1 MWNTSKLPAVRT
13 VQIPKEHGDPPIFRT
28 VSLLCWCSLV
38 FLLLALPGC
47 SVVLALKQ
55 PEPKHLSVLEPDT
68 PRSLIIKELGSPLK
82 TEEHGGKKVDEFKVS
97 KGYSKELKM
106 LRAGLHL
113 TADAF
118 TFGLWEIFGIFIEK
132 EDRPPDLSLEVQYD
146 AHDRM
151 TSFKVLSGDDLLLAK
166 SPPDTP
172 ATPFKPTII
181 PSATTVLM
189 PQAITPYPQR
199 MAVIV
204 PENPHA
210 SYIASGLDLTIAY
223 LRTFH
228 PAMTIVERD
237 SLEPVTQELVL
248 QHTGKVQDDT
258 MARIGGWKG
267 ADSLLIVQ
275 IDKIPTEHLQAV
287 AQRGGTVAHSVEIR
301 LAQVETGLL
310 LFRQTTL
317 AEVRLHPPIND
328 QTWPDE
334 VMDDAQRETL
344 RVAYT
349 YSLAAL
355 AAAFGDNPLGLVPD
369 MSSRTEGIRLLGLLH
384 GGPGHIAGLR
394 EGDRIIEVEGKPY
407 RSVTQR
413 IPLPAMLLVEQGNE
427 RKNVHVEAFGFGK
440 QQ

>member
-1 MWNTSKLPAVRT
+1 MLLACLP
-13 VQIPKEHGDPPIFRT
+13 
-28 VSLLCWCSLV
+28 
-38 FLLLALPGC
+38 FLLFVLPGC
-47 SVVLALKQ
+47 SVQMALTQ
-55 PEPKHLSVLEPDT
+55 PEKKNLSVLEPGT
-68 PRSLIIKELGSPLK
+68 PRSAVIKELGLPTK
-82 TEEHGGKKVDEFKVS
+82 TDEHRGEKVDEFTIS
-97 KGYSKELKM
+97 EGYSRELKM

-118 TFGLWEIFGIFIEK
+118 TFGLWEPFGIVLEK
-132 EDRPPDLSLEVQYD
+132 SYRPPDISLEVHYD
-146 AHDRM
+146 AHDRIA
-151 TSFKVLSGDDLLLAK
+151 SFKVLSRDDLLLAK
-166 SPPDTP
+166 SPAGVPPTP
-172 ATPFKPTII
+172 LRPTII

-189 PQAITPYPQR
+189 PQPITTYPQR

-204 PENPHA
+204 PQSQHA

-228 PAMTIVERD
+228 PTLAIVERER
-237 SLEPVTQELVL
+237 LEPVTQELIL
-248 QHTGKVQDDT
+248 QHAGLIQDDT
-258 MARIGGWKG
+258 VARIGGWKG

-275 IDKIPTEHLQAV
+275 IEQISAERLQSI

-301 LAQVETGLL
+301 LTQVETGLL

-317 AEVRLHPPIND
+317 AQVRLPSPDSN

-334 VMDDAQRETL
+334 VIDDAQRETL

-369 MSSRTEGIRLLGLLH
+369 LPSRGAGIRLLGLLH
-384 GGPGHIAGLR
+384 GGPGHNAGLQ
-394 EGDRIIEVEGKPY
+394 EGDRILEVIGIPY

-413 IPLPAMLLVEQGNE
+413 ITLPTSLVIERQNE
-427 RKNVHVEAFGFGK
+427 RKEIRVESHGFGK
-440 QQ
+440 QP

>member
-1 MWNTSKLPAVRT
+1 MINAASSHQLKTI
-13 VQIPKEHGDPPIFRT
+13 QIFQTLHALI
-28 VSLLCWCSLV
+28 WCC
-38 FLLLALPGC
+38 LLLIIFTLPGC
-47 SVVLALKQ
+47 SVYMALKQ
-55 PEPKHLSVLEPDT
+55 PEPKNLGVLEPDA
-68 PRSLIIKELGSPLK
+68 PRSLIIKELGLPLK

-106 LRAGLHL
+106 FRAGIHL

-132 EDRPPDLSLEVQYD
+132 GQHPPDLSLEVHYD

-151 TSFKVLSGDDLLLAK
+151 TNFKVLSGDDLLLAK
-166 SPPDTP
+166 SPPDVP
-172 ATPFKPTII
+172 STPFRPAII

-189 PQAITPYPQR
+189 PQPISTYPQR
-199 MAVIV
+199 LAVV
-204 PENPHA
+204 VQQTRHA

-228 PAMTIVERD
+228 PAMTIVEREA
-237 SLEPVTQELVL
+237 LEPVTQELIL
-248 QHTGKVQDDT
+248 QHTGKFRDDT
-258 MARIGGWKG
+258 MARLGGWKG

-275 IDKIPTEHLQAV
+275 IDQIPTEHLQAV

-317 AEVRLHPPIND
+317 AEVRLPSPSNN

-369 MSSRTEGIRLLGLLH
+369 MSSRSEGIRLLGLLH
-384 GGPGHIAGLR
+384 GGPGHLAGLQ
-394 EGDRIIEVEGKPY
+394 EGDRVLAINGTPY
-407 RSVTQR
+407 KSVTQR
-413 IPLPAMLLVEQGNE
+413 IPLPATLSIERENHRKEIRVES
-427 RKNVHVEAFGFGK
+427 R
-440 QQ
+440 

>member
-1 MWNTSKLPAVRT
+1 MISLASSHRLKTIS
-13 VQIPKEHGDPPIFRT
+13 IFQT
-28 VSLLCWCSLV
+28 IHALSWCC
-38 FLLLALPGC
+38 LLLVIFALPGC
-47 SVVLALKQ
+47 SVYLALKQ
-55 PEPKHLSVLEPDT
+55 PEPKNLSVLEPDA
-68 PRSLIIKELGSPLK
+68 PRSLIIKELGLPLK
-82 TEEHGGKKVDEFKVS
+82 TEEHGGKKVDEFKIS

-106 LRAGLHL
+106 LRAGIHL

-118 TFGLWEIFGIFIEK
+118 TFGLWEIFGIYLEK
-132 EDRPPDLSLEVQYD
+132 KDRPPDLSLEVQYD
-146 AHDRM
+146 VHDRM

-166 SPPDTP
+166 SPPDMP
-172 ATPFKPTII
+172 AIAFKPTII

-189 PQAITPYPQR
+189 PQEITAFPQR
-199 MAVIV
+199 LAVIV
-204 PENPHA
+204 PQTRHA

-228 PAMTIVERD
+228 PSMTIVEREA
-237 SLEPVTQELVL
+237 LQPVTQELIL
-248 QHTGKVQDDT
+248 QHTGKFGDDT

-275 IDKIPTEHLQAV
+275 IDKIPTERLESV

-317 AEVRLHPPIND
+317 AEVRLPPPSDN

-369 MSSRTEGIRLLGLLH
+369 MSSHGEGIRLLGLLH
-384 GGPGHIAGLR
+384 GGPGHFAGLQ
-394 EGDRIIEVEGKPY
+394 EGDRILEVNGTPY
-407 RSVTQR
+407 KSVTQR
-413 IPLPAMLLVEQGNE
+413 IPLPAKLLIEQH
-427 RKNVHVEAFGFGK
+427 NVQMEVPVEARPLG
-440 QQ
+440 Q